1 MDQCSGR
8 WGDVDGRGLYVFEGV
23 RSESWG
29 NAPVLSIQF
38 CNEPKKALK
47 KQNVF
52 EKKEDSPHGEKIYG
66 R

>member
-1 MDQCSGR
+1 M
-8 WGDVDGRGLYVFEGV
+8 FEGV